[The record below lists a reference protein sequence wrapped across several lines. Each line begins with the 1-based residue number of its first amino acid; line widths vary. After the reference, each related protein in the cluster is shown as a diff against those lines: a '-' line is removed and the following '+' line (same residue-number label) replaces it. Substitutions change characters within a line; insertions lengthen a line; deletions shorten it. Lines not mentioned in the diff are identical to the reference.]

1 MKYIK
6 LFELADNKSIVVKPP
21 EKLPTNLKG
30 IFLAGSIEMG
40 KSEDW
45 QKKVES
51 LLKNENITIFNPR
64 RDDWD
69 SSWEQKIENEKF
81 NEQVSWELNAM
92 DQSSIIIMYLSPET
106 KSPISLLE
114 LGLHAKSGK
123 LMVCCPEGFW
133 RKGNIDIVCDKYNIP
148 MFNTIEELVHSA
160 ISKIKL

>member
-123 LMVCCPEGFW
+123 LMICCPEGFW
-133 RKGNIDIVCDKYNIP
+133 RKGNVDIVCDKYNIP

>member
-1 MKYIK
+1 
-6 LFELADNKSIVVKPP
+6 
-21 EKLPTNLKG
+21 
-30 IFLAGSIEMG
+30 MG
-40 KSEDW
+40 KLL

-51 LLKNENITIFNPR
+51 LLKNENIVIFNPR

-123 LMVCCPEGFW
+123 LMICCPEGFW
-133 RKGNIDIVCDKYNIP
+133 RKGNVDIVCDKYNIP